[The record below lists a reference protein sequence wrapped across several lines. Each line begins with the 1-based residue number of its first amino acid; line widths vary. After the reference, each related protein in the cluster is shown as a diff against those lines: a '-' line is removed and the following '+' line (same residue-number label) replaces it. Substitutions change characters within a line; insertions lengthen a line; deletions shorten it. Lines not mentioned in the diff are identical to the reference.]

1 MAEDDQ
7 LVGRIPRDATKE
19 WKIVKGRSWNI
30 DYIDIRLYENNKPTK
45 KGARFNLEE
54 IVTLK
59 QILQKVKQETKE
71 LDWSDENGM
80 DIK

>member
-59 QILQKVKQETKE
+59 QILEKVQVEKKEVKE
-71 LDWSDENGM
+71 LDWSDE
-80 DIK
+80 